1 MMALLL
7 DFLKMNFFCNLLDE
21 TADLLSGEENV
32 SNRRVEAMSTTAGTL
47 HDVLNSMLSSRQLC
61 LDPCNN
67 FKDTYLFIWLCWVLV
82 VAFRIFSCDIWDLLI
97 VP

>member
-1 MMALLL
+1 MTTLFL
-7 DFLKMNFFCNLLDE
+7 DFLKMNLFSNLLHE
-21 TADLLSGEENV
+21 TAGLLTGEENV
-32 SNRRVEAMSTTAGTL
+32 SNRRVEALSTPASTL

-61 LDPCNN
+61 LDPCSN
-67 FKDTYLFIWLCWVLV
+67 FKNIYLFIWLCWVLV